1 LAHWI
6 AVFQAAAPALEIWRG
21 KRTMPWLIA
30 ALATSKS
37 PEAIEAAHAV
47 KRDSPGYDSAVYYG
61 ILAQIRAGD
70 PDAARVWADEAMASK
85 PADSTMN
92 LLKAERLRLARD
104 WTEFLKFAPRRAV
117 AESSDEDGSDGPVYA
132 DTAKEKPFA
141 LDADS
146 VRALNETVPLSLWV
160 NAAGNRLLAANLQ
173 GDVAQAGWVRS
184 VILDDAERA
193 HTFAL
198 RVAALKPDLAG
209 EMRSYLA
216 EKDAAAARFA
226 AVFLMLRAPGFEP
239 VLRPG
244 LGRATPVT
252 KSDMLRDNW
261 WMLERNLY
269 GDSPEH
275 QALFDLYPD
284 GHFGPTGFLPE
295 AQRSA
300 GAKEWQELSQRA
312 GNSVNFLCGLTLDW
326 ARAHPQDARVPQA
339 LHLAVEATHYGPSS
353 ESSSY
358 SKEAFDLLHR
368 RYPTSEWTKKT
379 KYWY

>member
-1 LAHWI
+1 
-6 AVFQAAAPALEIWRG
+6 
-21 KRTMPWLIA
+21 
-30 ALATSKS
+30 
-37 PEAIEAAHAV
+37 
-47 KRDSPGYDSAVYYG
+47 
-61 ILAQIRAGD
+61 
-70 PDAARVWADEAMASK
+70 
-85 PADSTMN
+85 
-92 LLKAERLRLARD
+92 
-104 WTEFLKFAPRRAV
+104 
-117 AESSDEDGSDGPVYA
+117 
-132 DTAKEKPFA
+132 
-141 LDADS
+141 
-146 VRALNETVPLSLWV
+146 
-160 NAAGNRLLAANLQ
+160 
-173 GDVAQAGWVRS
+173 
-184 VILDDAERA
+184 VILEDAERA